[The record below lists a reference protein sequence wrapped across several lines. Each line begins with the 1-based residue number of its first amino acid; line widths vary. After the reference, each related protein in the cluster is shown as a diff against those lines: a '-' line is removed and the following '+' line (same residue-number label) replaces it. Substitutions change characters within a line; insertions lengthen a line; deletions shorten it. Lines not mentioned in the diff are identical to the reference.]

1 MEIPNHYMK
10 MLEDK
15 RMVPTGI
22 QIPVKMISEII
33 HKVEPEY
40 PTVKD
45 SWKKEIP
52 DMLFVVLDFNK
63 CKTQKLCTEKKK
75 NLSFPMF

>member
-1 MEIPNHYMK
+1 
-10 MLEDK
+10 
-15 RMVPTGI
+15 
-22 QIPVKMISEII
+22 MISEII

-63 CKTQKLCTEKKK
+63 CKTQKLCTEEKKK
-75 NLSFPMF
+75 PVLSYVLKHSSPVLLY

>member
-1 MEIPNHYMK
+1 
-10 MLEDK
+10 
-15 RMVPTGI
+15 
-22 QIPVKMISEII
+22 MISEII

-75 NLSFPMF
+75 PVLSYVLKHSSPVLLY